1 MTTTPEGRAEP
12 LSPEERDDLRVFAL
26 RATQGP
32 WKADGTIYEHMVAEI
47 RSIVPGEER
56 GIAQVW
62 QHQRGFADARFI
74 AAANPATVLSL
85 LAALEEAEGREGARV
100 DKVEKIGCRAA
111 ELTFDWL
118 CGEFE
123 DLPNKLAEDM
133 SVKITD
139 SIIWALGEGS
149 VIDDFADAEQQVLEL
164 TARAEASEQREAG
177 LRAQVDGL
185 RPEVLAFAHLM
196 EAQLRANDHKPG
208 WKEEFADEL
217 FPRIQ
222 EEAEELREAI
232 AHHGRQVSWG
242 EMALFLPQ
250 SIAEVG
256 REAADV
262 ANFAMMIADVCGA
275 LTTKSGEA

>member
-1 MTTTPEGRAEP
+1 MTTTPEGRRELKALAEK
-12 LSPEERDDLRVFAL
+12 
-26 RATQGP
+26 ATPGP

-47 RSIVPGEER
+47 RSIMPGEER

-62 QHQRGFADARFI
+62 HHQQGFTDARFI

-85 LAALEEAEGREGARV
+85 LAALEEAEGREKARV

-164 TARAEASEQREAG
+164 RARAEASEQREAG
-177 LRAQVDGL
+177 LREALKIAETWARHAIDHAIHHE
-185 RPEVLAFAHLM
+185 PPASASLARDDQA
-196 EAQLRANDHKPG
+196 AIRA
-208 WKEEFADEL
+208 AL
-217 FPRIQ
+217 S
-222 EEAEELREAI
+222 EEA
-232 AHHGRQVSWG
+232 
-242 EMALFLPQ
+242 
-250 SIAEVG
+250 
-256 REAADV
+256 
-262 ANFAMMIADVCGA
+262 
-275 LTTKSGEA
+275 